1 MIQAIDYSHRNN
13 DGSAER
19 IPDSA
24 TNEFRTAAGRVVR
37 DGGGI
42 VPDVT
47 VPAEKESNI
56 LYYMMRDLVIFDF
69 VSDYRVKHPTI
80 APVDEFVFTDE
91 DYEEFKAFVKAR
103 NFDYDRNSD
112 KLLSELKKVADFE
125 GYMEDAAETFALLEK
140 QLAHDIDKDFVTF
153 EKDLRE
159 AVVASII
166 HRYYLNEGA
175 IRQVLKDDDYAAE
188 GVKLLN
194 DPARYK
200 SLLEPA
206 KGKGKH

>member
-1 MIQAIDYSHRNN
+1 M
-13 DGSAER
+13 
-19 IPDSA
+19 
-24 TNEFRTAAGRVVR
+24 
-37 DGGGI
+37 
-42 VPDVT
+42 
-47 VPAEKESNI
+47 
-56 LYYMMRDLVIFDF
+56 
-69 VSDYRVKHPTI
+69 KHPTI